1 MQEKLYKAIVE
12 KLRTDT
18 GSGSLVELSGHDAT
32 SANGYAIGRSK
43 PNVAERLPYLGV
55 KILQSLPLV
64 EGGSVTHVQRARI
77 SFLCSAESELTA
89 IRLADRIEKLLHWKV
104 EDDAARKPAT
114 GYYDFSNT
122 DISTRSVRFKSRTP
136 EPDFD
141 EDSDVWTDAVE
152 ADVIW
157 VSQPCPAS

>member
-1 MQEKLYKAIVE
+1 MQEKLYKAITD

-18 GSGSLVELSGHDAT
+18 GAGSLVELTGHDASSPT
-32 SANGYAIGRSK
+32 GYKIGRASPTTK
-43 PNVAERLPYLGV
+43 EKDPYLGV

-64 EGGSVTHVQRARI
+64 EGGDVTHVQRARVA
-77 SFLCSAESELTA
+77 FHCSAKSELTA

-104 EDDAARKPAT
+104 EDDAARKPD
-114 GYYDFSNT
+114 GFYSFSNT
-122 DISTRSVRFKSRTP
+122 DISTRSVRFKARTP

-141 EDSDVWTDAVE
+141 EDSDVWTDSVE